1 MTKKEIF
8 HTHTEIQNSEII
20 SGLDQ
25 FKESG
30 ATFFIPGSHKFKEKP
45 SQEYIEQNE
54 VQIYANPGDVIFFD
68 SMLWHKSGNNISN
81 KPRRAINHQYTKP
94 FIKQQISYPDLLKD
108 KVAIETQLAQI
119 LGMWTIPPKTL
130 DEYRVD
136 NPSERTY
143 RGGQG

>member
-25 FKESG
+25 FKESIFRHG
-30 ATFFIPGSHKFKEKP
+30 FH
-45 SQEYIEQNE
+45 IEQS
-54 VQIYANPGDVIFFD
+54 VFT
-68 SMLWHKSGNNISN
+68 
-81 KPRRAINHQYTKP
+81 TK
-94 FIKQQISYPDLLKD
+94 
-108 KVAIETQLAQI
+108 ETQLAQI